1 MILYEINEKHG
12 LCRKYDILYNLM
24 RVLNTTP
31 CHGKQ
36 SRKRFGMVD
45 IDIVVIDKYMT
56 MHEKETDCHFYSAQ
70 SFLPT
75 TLTMELHN

>member
-1 MILYEINEKHG
+1 
-12 LCRKYDILYNLM
+12 M